1 MSWSDFL
8 QGALNDGLKTYGEV
22 SKIDAQAEADK
33 WQYLQNQQTVPQN
46 TGDPNEFR
54 EVEPVK
60 GQNSDGST
68 LVGMTTRQYGGLPV
82 WAWGGMALTFLIIIL
97 VIVLSTRSGRKG

>member
-60 GQNSDGST
+60 GQNSLSHSSN
-68 LVGMTTRQYGGLPV
+68 P
-82 WAWGGMALTFLIIIL
+82 LTFTITIHHHQPL
-97 VIVLSTRSGRKG
+97 LSLSFSRSSP